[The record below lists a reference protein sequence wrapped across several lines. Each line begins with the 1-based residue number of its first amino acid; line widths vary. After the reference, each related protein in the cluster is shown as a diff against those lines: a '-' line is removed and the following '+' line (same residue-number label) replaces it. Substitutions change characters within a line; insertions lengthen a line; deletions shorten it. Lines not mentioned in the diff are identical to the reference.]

1 MTAFACGNRSA
12 IFASAASSIR
22 RTSGCASVGEMS
34 RRSTGASPAC
44 RHGDPVSCPWQQV
57 EASRRRSPVPVRA
70 SAPDR
75 AQFWGYERGFVCE
88 VSDRLEDLD
97 RLLSTLPSELQRR
110 LATTYGTIQFADSVA
125 RMAIHQVG
133 IIRGNGKT
141 TIAAIENT
149 TYPAPPEPFGAIL
162 PQ

>member
-1 MTAFACGNRSA
+1 M
-12 IFASAASSIR
+12 
-22 RTSGCASVGEMS
+22 
-34 RRSTGASPAC
+34 
-44 RHGDPVSCPWQQV
+44 
-57 EASRRRSPVPVRA
+57 
-70 SAPDR
+70 
-75 AQFWGYERGFVCE
+75 
-88 VSDRLEDLD
+88 SDRLEDLD